1 MRPKLD
7 SLKTHEKCATHKN
20 KIPKSQTNI
29 LTQIV
34 KKAPRESKTSNETKA
49 TEIELA
55 VTIASHSAIRS
66 ADHFTEYMKKHGE
79 GSVLGGVKVHRTKC
93 AKLLENVVAPDLK
106 KYLVQDTKDRKYC
119 LLIDEST
126 DVGNIK
132 LLVICVRYVSLTK
145 NEIATA
151 FVSLLSVSDTT
162 AATIFN
168 EIVQELTKCDLSISD
183 CIGFGSDEA
192 AAMVGEHNSVFSR
205 NREASPQCVQ
215 MRCVCHSLALCI
227 QHAFGKLPVHVGY
240 LISEI
245 PIWFINSSLR
255 RDAFVNLFKVMN
267 TEMDCEMSRPVGICH
282 LRKHLQL
289 AGSSGERY
297 FSIY

>member
-1 MRPKLD
+1 
-7 SLKTHEKCATHKN
+7 
-20 KIPKSQTNI
+20 
-29 LTQIV
+29 
-34 KKAPRESKTSNETKA
+34 
-49 TEIELA
+49 
-55 VTIASHSAIRS
+55 
-66 ADHFTEYMKKHGE
+66 MKK
-79 GSVLGGVKVHRTKC
+79 
-93 AKLLENVVAPDLK
+93 D
-106 KYLVQDTKDRKYC
+106 LVQVMKDRKYC
-119 LLIDEST
+119 LLIDKST

-132 LLVICVRYVSLTK
+132 FLVICVRYVSLTK

-183 CIGFGSDEA
+183 CIGFGSDGA

-205 NREASPQCVQ
+205 IREASPQCVQ
-215 MRCVCHSLALCI
+215 IKCVCHSLAF
-227 QHAFGKLPVHVGY
+227 QHAFGKLPAHVGY
-240 LISEI
+240 LLSEI
-245 PIWFINSSLR
+245 PIWFSNSSLR

-267 TEMDCEMSRPVGICH
+267 TEMTVRCQGQLGICH